1 MSFKFTKMEGAGN
14 DFIVIDA
21 TKNPFSLRPS
31 LIKRL
36 SDRHFGVGF
45 DQLLVVEKSQRNDVD
60 FAYRI
65 YNSDGGEVNQ
75 CGNGARCFA
84 KFVYEKKLTT
94 KTEIVVETRSG
105 LIKPK
110 LENDG
115 EVSVDMGV
123 PLFSPKDIPL
133 NVDQQQNTYRLTLK
147 DRAME
152 FGSVSMGNPH
162 AIFFTENLENI
173 PVAEWGPLLE
183 NHPTFP
189 ERANISFVQVSSRNQ
204 LKMRVWERGAGETL
218 ACGTAACAA
227 VVFGIKEDLLD
238 RVCAVSLPGGV
249 LNVSWSGDDQS
260 VFLKGPATTV
270 FEGTIDSRCIE
281 NE

>member
-14 DFIVIDA
+14 DFIVVDA

-45 DQLLVVEKSQRNDVD
+45 DQLLVVEKSQRKNVD

-65 YNSDGGEVNQ
+65 YNSDDGEVNQ

-162 AIFFTENLENI
+162 AIFFTENLENT

>member
-45 DQLLVVEKSQRNDVD
+45 DQLLVVEKSQRKNVD

-115 EVSVDMGV
+115 EVSVDMGA

-133 NVDQQQNTYRLTLK
+133 NVDQQQNTYRLTLN

-162 AIFFTENLENI
+162 AIFFTENLENT

-249 LNVSWSGDDQS
+249 LNVSWSGGDQS

>member
-45 DQLLVVEKSQRNDVD
+45 DQLLVVEKSQRKNVD

-270 FEGTIDSRCIE
+270 FEGTIDSRYIE

>member
-21 TKNPFSLRPS
+21 TTNPFSLRPS

-36 SDRHFGVGF
+36 SDRHFGIGF
-45 DQLLVVEKSQRNDVD
+45 DQLLVVEKSQRKDVD

-84 KFVYEKKLTT
+84 KFVYDKKLTT

-110 LENDG
+110 LEDDG
-115 EVSVDMGV
+115 EVSVDMGM

-133 NVDQQQNTYRLTLK
+133 NVDQQQNTYRLTLN
-147 DRAME
+147 DRDME

-162 AIFFTENLENI
+162 AIFFTANLGTT
-173 PVAEWGPLLE
+173 PVSEWGPLLE
-183 NHPTFP
+183 SHPTFP

-227 VVFGIKEDLLD
+227 VVFGIKEGLLD
-238 RVCAVSLPGGV
+238 RVCDVSLPGGV
-249 LNVSWSGDDQS
+249 LNVSWTGDDQS

-270 FEGTIDSRCIE
+270 FEGTIDSRYIE

>member
-14 DFIVIDA
+14 DFIVVDA

-45 DQLLVVEKSQRNDVD
+45 DQLLVVEKSQRKNVD

>member
-1 MSFKFTKMEGAGN
+1 MSLKFTKMEGAGN

-45 DQLLVVEKSQRNDVD
+45 DQLLVVEKSQRKNVD

-162 AIFFTENLENI
+162 AIFFTENLENA

-249 LNVSWSGDDQS
+249 LNVSWTSDDQS

-270 FEGTIDSRCIE
+270 FEGTIDSRYIE

>member
-14 DFIVIDA
+14 DFIVID
-21 TKNPFSLRPS
+21 TTTNPVSLRPS

-36 SDRHFGVGF
+36 SDRHFGIGF

-133 NVDQQQNTYRLTLK
+133 NVDQQQNTYRLTLN
-147 DRAME
+147 D
-152 FGSVSMGNPH
+152 
-162 AIFFTENLENI
+162 
-173 PVAEWGPLLE
+173 
-183 NHPTFP
+183 
-189 ERANISFVQVSSRNQ
+189 
-204 LKMRVWERGAGETL
+204 
-218 ACGTAACAA
+218 
-227 VVFGIKEDLLD
+227 
-238 RVCAVSLPGGV
+238 
-249 LNVSWSGDDQS
+249 
-260 VFLKGPATTV
+260 
-270 FEGTIDSRCIE
+270 
-281 NE
+281 